1 MNKKEHKLSDKIRKS
16 YKQSKNIYD
25 DVLTQNK
32 RWSRQ
37 GSVL

>member
-1 MNKKEHKLSDKIRKS
+1 MQDKIKGA

-32 RWSRQ
+32 W
-37 GSVL
+37 